1 MADGAEVHPED
12 RFTWERIVMR
22 ARLGGVITGS
32 GKVSERNGKQTRGGV
47 SGSVFKAVAL
57 VFAAHA
63 DEDGSAVR
71 PGDMRVAILAEV
83 HPRTV
88 KVIRE
93 KLVELGLM
101 RQTGRYRHTPMY
113 RLTLPSDL
121 TELVTVLSPTEVVDT
136 AKAMR
141 SRARDS
147 KAKSRNGCAAGPPIE
162 ESLGVPPEH
171 PKPPDG
177 GPDGP
182 GNGCAAGAPE
192 SLNGCAAGADM
203 GDPPDTL
210 NQPLTGH
217 LKITNPTGDE
227 DLGTAG
233 HPSRATAEEPPNPEP
248 PPRPAKCP
256 THGLGGGLRPDG
268 LPECTFCRREQRTG
282 PPRPPEPDPPPS
294 GPARCDHTPLPGKDR
309 CRTCAAERV
318 APVIRLDSRRTA

>member
-1 MADGAEVHPED
+1 MADGTEVHAED

-22 ARLGGVITGS
+22 ARLDGVISGS
-32 GKVSERNGKQTRGGV
+32 GKLSERTGRQTRGGI

-63 DEDGSAVR
+63 DEDGTAIR

-88 KVIRE
+88 KAVRE
-93 KLVELGLM
+93 KLIELGLM

-121 TELVTVLSPTEVVDT
+121 TEVVAVLTPVELVEA

-141 SRARDS
+141 SKARDA
-147 KAKSRNGCAAGPPIE
+147 KAASRNGCAAGTPKAE
-162 ESLGVPPEH
+162 RKGVPPEH
-171 PKPPDG
+171 PKPPDD

-192 SLNGCAAGADM
+192 SPNGCAAGQDM
-203 GDPPDTL
+203 GVPPDTL
-210 NQPLTGH
+210 NQAETRH

-248 PPRPAKCP
+248 SPRSTKCP
-256 THGLGGGLRPDG
+256 DGLSAAMRPDG
-268 LPECTFCRREQRTG
+268 KPECPICRRRLSRPGIEI
-282 PPRPPEPDPPPS
+282 PPPPE
-294 GPARCDHTPLPGKDR
+294 
-309 CRTCAAERV
+309 ERLATV
-318 APVIRLDSRRTA
+318 HQLDSRRPA

>member
-1 MADGAEVHPED
+1 MDDGTEVHAED

-22 ARLGGVITGS
+22 ARLDGVIAGS
-32 GKVSERNGKQTRGGV
+32 GKVSERTGKQTRGGV
-47 SGSVFKAVAL
+47 SGAVFKAVAL

-63 DEDGSAVR
+63 DEDGTAIR

-88 KVIRE
+88 KAVRE
-93 KLVELGLM
+93 KLIELGLI

-121 TELVTVLSPTEVVDT
+121 TELVVVLTPTEVVDT

-141 SRARDS
+141 SKARES
-147 KAKSRNGCAAGPPIE
+147 KAKSRNGCTAGVPNE
-162 ESLGVPPEH
+162 ELMGVPPDH

-182 GNGCAAGAPE
+182 GNGCTAGAPE
-192 SLNGCAAGADM
+192 IPNGCAAGQDM
-203 GDPPDTL
+203 GVPPDTL
-210 NQPLTGH
+210 NQAETRH
-217 LKITNPTGDE
+217 LKSTIPTDDE
-227 DLGTAG
+227 DFGAAG
-233 HPSRATAEEPPNPEP
+233 HPSRATAEEPPNPDSSS
-248 PPRPAKCP
+248 RPAKCP

-282 PPRPPEPDPPPS
+282 SPDPYPPPNH
-294 GPARCDHTPLPGKDR
+294 PARCDHTPLPGKDR

-318 APVIRLDSRRTA
+318 APVIRLDSRRVS

>member
-1 MADGAEVHPED
+1 MADGAEVHDED

-22 ARLGGVITGS
+22 ARLDGVIVGS
-32 GKVSERNGKQTRGGV
+32 GKVSERTGKQTRGGI

-63 DEDGSAVR
+63 DEDGTAVR

-88 KVIRE
+88 KVVRE
-93 KLVELGLM
+93 KLIELGLM

-121 TELVTVLSPTEVVDT
+121 TELVIVLTPTEVVET

-141 SRARDS
+141 
-147 KAKSRNGCAAGPPIE
+147 AKSRDAKAPGRNGWSAGTPIAE
-162 ESLGVPPEH
+162 RKGVPPEH
-171 PKPPDG
+171 PKPPDD

-192 SLNGCAAGADM
+192 FPNGCAAGQEM
-203 GDPPDTL
+203 GDPPGHL
-210 NQPLTGH
+210 NQAVTGQ

-227 DLGTAG
+227 DLRTAVTLA
-233 HPSRATAEEPPNPEP
+233 REPEKPTNPESSP
-248 PPRPAKCP
+248 HPAKCP
-256 THGLGGGLRPDG
+256 THGLGGGVRPDG

-282 PPRPPEPDPPPS
+282 PPEPDPPPNRP
-294 GPARCDHTPLPGKDR
+294 GRCDHTPLPGKDR
-309 CRTCAAERV
+309 CRICAAERI
-318 APVIRLDSRRTA
+318 APVIRLDSRRPA